1 MTAGHDETISDGSWE
16 KLEEQARE
24 NEQLSLLT
32 RELSLLNSN
41 YRRVMIAYYIDRLSV
56 KDISELIESGAAQNP
71 GSSIVLNYPCF
82 TKAQAKAAADI
93 LAPFAQKLCEQ
104 AKGRL
109 ASAKQATAEHLPE
122 RFIKY
127 IDDMAMMY
135 MYDEVGV
142 ITRLLIEE
150 GWLVPCTEGMDPA
163 NIIVTE

>member
-1 MTAGHDETISDGSWE
+1 
-16 KLEEQARE
+16 
-24 NEQLSLLT
+24 
-32 RELSLLNSN
+32 
-41 YRRVMIAYYIDRLSV
+41 MIAYYIDRLSV

-71 GSSIVLNYPCF
+71 GSSIVLNYPCC
-82 TKAQAKAAADI
+82 TKA
-93 LAPFAQKLCEQ
+93 Q

-127 IDDMAMMY
+127 IDYMAMMY

-163 NIIVTE
+163 NVIVTE